1 MGVISLR
8 QAQNKM
14 DHSVRRASVPDFN
27 IDERQND
34 EQPRRCAAKGCNGEG
49 LYPAPKSRDALRDYI
64 WFCLDHVRA
73 YNKSWNYYDGLQGA
87 ALEAEIRRATTWERP
102 SWKFA
107 TGQPSEDYFED
118 PLGLFD
124 FGQRNETKSGRK
136 LTTEER
142 KAWKTL
148 NLAPV
153 DDFDIVKKRYK
164 QLVKENQPDK
174 NGGDA
179 YAEERLKDINLAY
192 SLIRKSLANGEYP
205 VAK

>member
-1 MGVISLR
+1 MGHI
-8 QAQNKM
+8 
-14 DHSVRRASVPDFN
+14 VRRASVPDFN
-27 IDERQND
+27 IDERRNNK
-34 EQPRRCAAKGCNGEG
+34 QPRRCAAKGCNGEG
-49 LYPAPKSRDALRDYI
+49 LYPAPKSREAMRDYI

-107 TGQPSEDYFED
+107 TGQPSTNHFED

-124 FGQRNETKSGRK
+124 FEQRGQTKLGRK
-136 LTTEER
+136 LTTEEQ

-153 DDFDIVKKRYK
+153 DDFDIVKKQYK
-164 QLVKENQPDK
+164 QLVKENHPDK

-179 YAEERLKDINLAY
+179 CAEERLKDINLAY
-192 SLIRKSLANGEYP
+192 SLIRKSLANRGNLTP
-205 VAK
+205 N

>member
-1 MGVISLR
+1 
-8 QAQNKM
+8 M
-14 DHSVRRASVPDFN
+14 DHSVRRASIPDFN

-107 TGQPSEDYFED
+107 TGQPSEDFFED
-118 PLGLFD
+118 PFGLFN
-124 FGQRNETKSGRK
+124 FEQRNDARPGCK
-136 LTTEER
+136 LTAEER

-153 DDFDIVKKRYK
+153 DDFDIVKKQYK
-164 QLVKENQPDK
+164 QLVKENHPDR

-179 YAEERLKDINLAY
+179 IAEERLKDINLAY
-192 SLIRKSLANGEYP
+192 SLIRKNLSNGDRT

>member
-1 MGVISLR
+1 M
-8 QAQNKM
+8 A
-14 DHSVRRASVPDFN
+14 DSVRRASTPDFN

-34 EQPRRCAAKGCNGEG
+34 EQPRRCAAEGCNGEG

-107 TGQPSEDYFED
+107 TGQPSEGHYED

-124 FGQRNETKSGRK
+124 FEQRHKTKLGRH
-136 LTTEER
+136 LTTEEQ
-142 KAWKTL
+142 KAWETL

-153 DDFDIVKKRYK
+153 DDFDIVKKQYK
-164 QLVKENQPDK
+164 QLVKETHPDK

-179 YAEERLKDINLAY
+179 FAEERLKDINLAY
-192 SLIRKSLANGEYP
+192 SLIRKSLSNGGQS
-205 VAK
+205 VA

>member
-1 MGVISLR
+1 M
-8 QAQNKM
+8 M
-14 DHSVRRASVPDFN
+14 DNSVRRTSVPDFN
-27 IDERQND
+27 IDERQNN
-34 EQPRRCAAKGCNGEG
+34 EQPRRCAAKGCKEKGH
-49 LYPAPKSRDALRDYI
+49 YPAPKSRHAQRDYI

-107 TGQPSEDYFED
+107 TGQPSEDFFED

-124 FGQRNETKSGRK
+124 FAQRNETKSGRK

-153 DDFDIVKKRYK
+153 DDFDIVKKQYK
-164 QLVKENQPDK
+164 QLVKENHPDK

-192 SLIRKSLANGEYP
+192 SLIRKSLSNGDHP

>member
-1 MGVISLR
+1 MGVKGLL

-14 DHSVRRASVPDFN
+14 DNSVKRASLPDFN

-34 EQPRRCAAKGCNGEG
+34 EQPRRCAAEGCNGEG

-107 TGQPSEDYFED
+107 TGQPSEGHYED

-124 FGQRNETKSGRK
+124 FEQRHKTKSGRQ
-136 LTTEER
+136 LTTEEQ

-153 DDFDIVKKRYK
+153 DDFDIVKKQYK
-164 QLVKENQPDK
+164 QLVKETHPDK

-192 SLIRKSLANGEYP
+192 SLIRKSLSNGGHS

>member
-1 MGVISLR
+1 MEY
-8 QAQNKM
+8 
-14 DHSVRRASVPDFN
+14 SVRRASVPDFN
-27 IDERQND
+27 IDERQNN
-34 EQPRRCAAKGCNGEG
+34 ENPRRCAAKGCNGEG

-107 TGQPSEDYFED
+107 TGQPSEENFDD

-124 FGQRNETKSGRK
+124 FEQRNETSLGRR
-136 LTTEER
+136 LTREER

-153 DDFDIVKKRYK
+153 DDFDIVKKKYK
-164 QLVKENQPDK
+164 QLVKENHPDK

-179 YAEERLKDINLAY
+179 NAEERLKDINLAY
-192 SLIRKSLANGEYP
+192 SLIRKSLSNGDHP

>member
-1 MGVISLR
+1 
-8 QAQNKM
+8 M

-34 EQPRRCAAKGCNGEG
+34 EQPRRCAAKGCKCEG
-49 LYPAPKSRDALRDYI
+49 HYPAPKSRDALRDYI
-64 WFCLDHVRA
+64 WFCLEHVRA

-107 TGQPSEDYFED
+107 TGQPSGDHFED

-124 FGQRNETKSGRK
+124 FEQRNETKSGYK

-142 KAWKTL
+142 IAWKTL

-153 DDFDIVKKRYK
+153 DDFDIVKKQYK
-164 QLVKENQPDK
+164 RLVKENHPDK
-174 NGGDA
+174 NRGNVQ
-179 YAEERLKDINLAY
+179 AEERLKDINLAY
-192 SLIRKSLANGEYP
+192 SLIRKILASSVNS
-205 VAK
+205 VTN

>member
-1 MGVISLR
+1 
-8 QAQNKM
+8 M

-34 EQPRRCAAKGCNGEG
+34 EEPRRCAAEGCYGEG
-49 LYPAPKSRDALRDYI
+49 LYPAPKSRDALRDYL
-64 WFCLDHVRA
+64 WFCLDHVRT

-107 TGQPSEDYFED
+107 TGQSSEDLFED
-118 PLGLFD
+118 PLGLFN
-124 FGQRNETKSGRK
+124 FEQRNETRSGRK

-164 QLVKENQPDK
+164 QLVKENHPDK

-192 SLIRKSLANGEYP
+192 SLIRKSLSNGDHP

>member
-1 MGVISLR
+1 
-8 QAQNKM
+8 M

-27 IDERQND
+27 IDERQNE

-124 FGQRNETKSGRK
+124 FEQRNETRLGHK

-153 DDFDIVKKRYK
+153 DDFDIVKKQYK
-164 QLVKENQPDK
+164 QLVKENHPDK

-192 SLIRKSLANGEYP
+192 SLIRKNLFNGDHP
-205 VAK
+205 AAK